1 MQAGGSARPGNGL
14 GIFHLEYFVANLIW
28 HFEWTTVDGDEV
40 DLSESP
46 LSALIPVVMKN
57 PLKAHIS
64 PRVKQGE
71 DTH

>member
-1 MQAGGSARPGNGL
+1 MD
-14 GIFHLEYFVANLIW
+14 NLIW
-28 HFEWTTVDGDEV
+28 HFEWTAVDGDDV
-40 DLSESP
+40 DLFESP
-46 LSALIPVVMKN
+46 LSALIPVAMKN